1 MKVGDSSGED
11 AATGARPRVTVYITC
26 HNYGRFLAQAID
38 SVVSQSFTGWELLLI
53 DDASVDETGRVA
65 ASYADR
71 EPQRVRVF
79 RNEEAQGL
87 PVCSNLA
94 FDQARGEYVLRLDAD
109 DYLDESALLV
119 LASYLDLHP
128 DVALVYPNYTY
139 IDEHGRLLGIE
150 QRKKVGTE
158 VELLD
163 LPAHGACTMVRRR
176 VLKSVGGYSVS
187 HGAQDGYDLWLKVLN
202 RYRGQVANVATPLFY
217 YRQHGASVSRDKG
230 RILAARQSVKR
241 ESVRHREGSVKPRI
255 AAIVGAKNTYAN
267 MPNVVLEPCAGRPL
281 MDYTLDAAR
290 DSGAFDVI
298 LVTSDDAKVVEHC
311 QARGGV
317 LAHTRPPELSLP
329 HVRLSQVLHHAV
341 AVLEREH
348 DIYPDIV
355 VLLSV
360 FTPLRQP
367 GHIREAIDTLI
378 AYDCDSVVSVYE
390 DWELHFVHGR
400 HGLEAFN
407 PGMLQQLQLEREA
420 LYVDN
425 AAIHALWRD
434 VATEDDL
441 YGRSVGHVV
450 MSWEASLQSRSPL
463 ESWLVEQL
471 MLRQRATS
479 RP

>member
-1 MKVGDSSGED
+1 MSSM
-11 AATGARPRVTVYITC
+11 PPKVTVYVPC
-26 HNYGRFLAQAID
+26 HDYGRFLEQALA
-38 SVVSQSFTGWELLLI
+38 SVVGQTFTHWEIVII
-53 DDASVDETGRVA
+53 DDGSTDETAKIA
-65 ASYADR
+65 ASFVERD
-71 EPQRVRVF
+71 PQRVRVF
-79 RNEEAQGL
+79 RNEERQGL

-94 FDQARGEYVLRLDAD
+94 FDQARGEYIVRLDAD

-119 LASYLDLHP
+119 LASYLDTHP
-128 DVALVYPNYTY
+128 EVALVYPNYSFV
-139 IDEHGRLLGIE
+139 DEQGRLLGIE

-176 VLKSVGGYSVS
+176 VLKSVGGYDVS
-187 HGAQDGYDLWLKVLN
+187 HGAQDGYDLWLKILN
-202 RYRGQVANVATPLFY
+202 RHRGEVANVATPLFY

-230 RILAARQSVKR
+230 RILAARQSIKR
-241 ESVRHREGSVKPRI
+241 ASVRRREGSVKPRI
-255 AAIVGAKNTYAN
+255 AAIVGAKNTYSN

-290 DSGAFDVI
+290 DSGAFDVV
-298 LVTSDDAKVVEHC
+298 LVTSDDPKVVEHC
-311 QARGGV
+311 QARDGV
-317 LAHTRPPELSLP
+317 LAYARPPELSLP

-341 AVLEREH
+341 TVLESEYE
-348 DIYPDIV
+348 IYPDIV

-400 HGLEAFN
+400 HGLEPFN
-407 PGMLQQLQLEREA
+407 PGMLQNLQLEREA

-434 VATEDDL
+434 VSTEHDL

-450 MSWEASLQSRSPL
+450 MSWEESLQSRSAL

-471 MLRQRATS
+471 MLKRRAVS
-479 RP
+479 RS